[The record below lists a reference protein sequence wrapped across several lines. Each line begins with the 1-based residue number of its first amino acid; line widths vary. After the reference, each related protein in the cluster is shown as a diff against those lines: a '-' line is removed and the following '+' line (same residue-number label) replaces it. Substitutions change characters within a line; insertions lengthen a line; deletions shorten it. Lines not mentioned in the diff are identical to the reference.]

1 LGNLFSKY
9 FLEKGI
15 LETEDYKKINNEDL
29 DKKYKEIKKLFDSF
43 PKKIKKDETFTEDN
57 LIKPI
62 LDILG
67 FYYTRQVSIEKKGR
81 SDVPDYLLFVD
92 KNDKEIFDKSEQSER
107 PYNRV
112 SLILEAKRWK
122 RELDK
127 GDKEDPVD
135 PSIPSNQILRYLS
148 TIEISS
154 NGKVL
159 WGILTNGKIWRL
171 YYHKFPSR
179 SEGFVEFDLEEIFD
193 EEAQLFNKNF
203 EKFKIFY
210 LLFRKDAFIKTLY
223 RPDKTFLEIALE
235 EGKKWEEKIS
245 SDLKDKIF
253 TDVFPQLAKGF
264 LKNFDDKINE
274 NILNEIYNNVLIL
287 LYRLLFLFYAED
299 RSLLPVYDKNYYEYS
314 ISKIRDEIK
323 EKIDNKEVLSEV
335 ATTHYDR
342 LKNLFKIINLG
353 DKSLKIPSYNGK
365 LFDNN
370 IHEFLEKYSI
380 PDKYL
385 IPSIDKLSRNY
396 EEENKPRINYREL
409 SVRQLGTIY
418 EGLLEFKLKIAEENL
433 KIKKEKGRVIYEIAK
448 ENEKFDIKKGDIYI
462 TNDRSERKATGSYY
476 TPDYIVQ
483 YIVKHTL
490 EPLINDKV
498 NEFENHIERIE
509 KLSKEEINKELFNL
523 NLRNEKINFLRNE
536 LLKKYDII
544 DSILNIKI
552 VDPAMGSGH
561 FLVGAV
567 DFLSDKILELI
578 DKYNNK
584 EIFGKEKYII
594 PIVGKI
600 EEIRKRIL
608 EKSNKEG
615 YLIQENY
622 LNDKD
627 IIKRIVLKRSIYG
640 VDLNPLA
647 VELAKVSLWLHTF
660 MIGAP
665 LSFLDHHLK
674 CGNSLIGANL
684 EDFYQKVL
692 KKELWL
698 FGSPFTGFIR
708 AIDELK
714 KLEIIDDLDISE
726 IEVSNKIYEDV
737 IKNLEPYKKILD
749 LYLLDLY
756 INDKD
761 KTPIKLIDGTKGEP
775 LEIIQYKIQLDDEEK
790 LLIDESLK
798 ISKEEKFFHW
808 KLEFPEIFYE
818 QGKIKENGG
827 FDIVIGNPPYIRQ
840 EGIKDIKN
848 ILQYLDYEVYD
859 PRGDIYTY
867 FYERGYQILKNGG
880 KLGFITS
887 NKWMRAKYG
896 EKLRN
901 LFLNKTNLIELIDF
915 GGYKVF
921 ETATVDT
928 NITIFE
934 KDKINLENDVFT
946 LKIKDDFT
954 GDLEN
959 YFNQNK
965 FSIKQKNFT
974 ESVFTIEKEDILDI
988 KKKIENIGIPLKN
1001 WNVKIY
1007 RGILTGFNE
1016 AFIIDTETRNRI
1028 LSDCKNDEERKRTE
1042 EIIKK
1047 VLRGRD
1053 IFRYGYRWAGLW
1065 IILAKFG
1072 FYKIANEYPAV
1083 VNHLSKYEKELKSRG
1098 QCKYTRVGNNKT
1110 NEEYTGQ
1117 HHWLELDN
1125 NPKDDY
1131 LKEFEKEKIVW
1142 QEIVREP
1149 SFAYDKEKYYFE
1161 ATTFLMTGEDL
1172 KYLLGLLNSKAVTF
1186 FFKQFYAG
1194 GGLGLEGYRYK
1205 KIFLEQIPIPK
1216 PIENDKN
1223 KLTEFVD
1230 KMIYYTNKKQIL
1242 ELFIEDEIKPGTLEM
1257 IEALKELQN
1266 HPSWLDNSSLE
1277 LKKEIARNLI
1287 TEYNKIISEIDK
1299 SIDSLVYKLYNLT
1312 DHEINI
1318 IETYFNK

>member
-15 LETEDYKKINNEDL
+15 LETIDYKEIN
-29 DKKYKEIKKLFDSF
+29 DKNLYEKYKEIKKLFNSF

-92 KNDKEIFDKSEQSER
+92 KDDKEIFDKSEQSER

-203 EKFKIFY
+203 EKFKTFY
-210 LLFRKDAFIKTLY
+210 LLFRKDAFIKTFY

-264 LKNFDDKINE
+264 LKNFNNINE
-274 NILNEIYNNVLIL
+274 DLLNEIYNNVLIL

-299 RSLLPVYDKNYYEYS
+299 RSLLPVYDDNYHEYS
-314 ISKIRDEIK
+314 ISKIRNEIK
-323 EKIDNKEVLSEV
+323 EKIDNNEVLSEV

-353 DKSLKIPSYNGK
+353 DRSLKIPSYNGK

-380 PDKYL
+380 SDKYL

-396 EEENKPRINYREL
+396 EEINKPRINYREL

-433 KIKKEKGRVIYEIAK
+433 KIKKEKGREIYEIAK
-448 ENEKFDIKKGDIYI
+448 DNENFDIKKGDIYI

-490 EPLINDKV
+490 EPVINEKV

-509 KLSKEEINKELFNL
+509 KLSKEEIIKELFNL
-523 NLRNEKINFLRNE
+523 NLKNEKINFLRNE

-584 EIFGKEKYII
+584 EIFGKEKYIV

-608 EKSNKEG
+608 EKSIKEG
-615 YLIQENY
+615 YLIKENY

-674 CGNSLIGANL
+674 CGNSLIGTNL
-684 EDFYQKVL
+684 EDFYQKIL
-692 KKELWL
+692 NKELWL
-698 FGSPFTGFIR
+698 FGSPFSGFIR

-726 IEVSNKIYEDV
+726 IEESNKIYEDV

-761 KTPIKLIDGTKGEP
+761 KTPLKLIDGRKGEP
-775 LEIIQYKIQLDDEEK
+775 LEIIQYKIPLDEDEK

-840 EGIKDIKN
+840 EKIKDIKN
-848 ILQYLDYEVYD
+848 ILQNLDYEIYD
-859 PRGDIYTY
+859 ASSDIYTY
-867 FYERGYQILKNGG
+867 FYERGYKILKYGG

-934 KDKINLENDVFT
+934 KDKMNLENDVFT
-946 LKIKDDFT
+946 LKIKDDFS

-1065 IILAKFG
+1065 IIGTFPTKKINIDEYSTLKNYFENFG
-1072 FYKIANEYPAV
+1072 DRLLQDGKKG
-1083 VNHLSKYEKELKSRG
+1083 HRKK
-1098 QCKYTRVGNNKT
+1098 TNNKWFET
-1110 NEEYTGQ
+1110 Q
-1117 HHWLELDN
+1117 DN
-1125 NPKDDY
+1125 IAYYP
-1131 LKEFEKEKIVW
+1131 EFEKEKIVW

-1205 KIFLEQIPIPK
+1205 KIFLEQLPIPK

-1230 KMIYYTNKKQIL
+1230 KMIHYTNKKQIL
-1242 ELFIEDEIKPGTLEM
+1242 ELFIEDEIKLGTLEM

-1266 HPSWLDNSSLE
+1266 HPSWSDNSSLE

-1287 TEYNKIISEIDK
+1287 TEYNKIILETDK

-1318 IETYFNK
+1318 IENYFNK